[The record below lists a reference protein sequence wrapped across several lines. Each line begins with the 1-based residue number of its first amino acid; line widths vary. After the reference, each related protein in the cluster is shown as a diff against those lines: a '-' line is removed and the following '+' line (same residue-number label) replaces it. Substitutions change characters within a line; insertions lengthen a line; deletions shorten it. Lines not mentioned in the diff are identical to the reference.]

1 MDSNVKVKM
10 SIQLPTYTAEES
22 MVRTKLEV
30 GMKLDDSDLEVI
42 KSDLS
47 NYLMEFKGECKTGL
61 RTDAECEVKLRSYC
75 KIKYPGYTLE
85 NVEEYL

>member
-1 MDSNVKVKM
+1 MDSNLKVKM
-10 SIQLPTYTAEES
+10 SIELPTYTAEES

-30 GMKLDDSDLEVI
+30 GMKLNDSDLDVI

-47 NYLMEFKGECKTGL
+47 NYLMEFRDEIETEL
-61 RTDAECEVKLRSYC
+61 RTDAECEAKLKSYC

-85 NVEEYL
+85 NVKEYL